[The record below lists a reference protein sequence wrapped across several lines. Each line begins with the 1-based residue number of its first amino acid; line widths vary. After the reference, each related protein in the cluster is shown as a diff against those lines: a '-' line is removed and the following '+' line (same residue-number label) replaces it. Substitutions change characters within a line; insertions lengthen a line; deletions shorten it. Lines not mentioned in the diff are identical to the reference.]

1 MSDIV
6 LTTVDELENY
16 IYDEYRKYDTELN
29 GLFFD
34 VNVKMKEK
42 DIIIAYANI
51 QKNING
57 DDVIRL
63 LEPEI
68 KHENDG
74 DNYIWGIDADLIPE
88 NEYENMYEGNCKDFL
103 ESFNDK
109 ELDTGIC
116 RIMDCEERE
125 DGKIGGIK
133 LDFVW

>member
-6 LTTVDELENY
+6 ITTADELENY

-34 VNVKMKEK
+34 VQVKMKEK
-42 DIIIAYANI
+42 DILRAYAAI

-68 KHENDG
+68 EETDEPND
-74 DNYIWGIDADLIPE
+74 NIWGIDADLIPE
-88 NEYENMYEGNCKDFL
+88 GEYEDIYEGNCKDFL
-103 ESFNDK
+103 ESFNEK
-109 ELDTGIC
+109 ELETGIC
-116 RIMDCEERE
+116 RVMDCEERE
-125 DGKIGGIK
+125 DSKIGGIK
-133 LDFVW
+133 LDFVF